1 MPRLA
6 TPLLV
11 LHILALS
18 LWLGCV
24 VTAGLAAAIVFP
36 TMKALDPHLPQ
47 YAGYTGDHWM
57 LAAGRI
63 ADRVF
68 DATDTAQV
76 GAAVVATLTGV
87 GLLLARVVRARS
99 RSALAWLIALA
110 GALCVLA
117 YTLTILRPR
126 MTTNLIA
133 YWDAASRADNPAA
146 EAARAAF
153 SAEHPLAS
161 NLMVATALLVL
172 LALTLIVPAAGIGKA
187 PRAPRV
193 ANGAAQ
199 GDDPR

>member
-1 MPRLA
+1 MLRL
-6 TPLLV
+6 PLLV

-24 VTAGLAAAIVFP
+24 VTAGLAAAIIFP
-36 TMKALDPHLPQ
+36 TMKSLDPQLPA

-63 ADRVF
+63 ADRIF

-76 GAAVVATLTGV
+76 GAAGVALLTGV
-87 GLLLARVVRARS
+87 ALLAARGLRARPPI
-99 RSALAWLIALA
+99 ALAWLVALA
-110 GALCVLA
+110 AALGVLA
-117 YTLTILRPR
+117 YTLTVLRPR
-126 MTTNLIA
+126 MTTNLVT

-161 NLMVATALLVL
+161 NLMAATALLVL
-172 LALTLIVPAAGIGKA
+172 LALILIVPAAGIGKA
-187 PRAPRV
+187 PSAPR
-193 ANGAAQ
+193 AASDAAQ
-199 GDDPR
+199 GADPR